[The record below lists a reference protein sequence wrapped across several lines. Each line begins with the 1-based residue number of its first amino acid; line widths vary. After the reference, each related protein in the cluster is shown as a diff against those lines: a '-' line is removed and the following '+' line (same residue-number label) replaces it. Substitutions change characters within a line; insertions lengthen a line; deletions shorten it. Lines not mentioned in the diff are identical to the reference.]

1 MRVWVIHKRMAKPEE
16 CRVVKVFV
24 ASIPEAIATLQSVA
38 GPGAIGEAQ
47 PYSVTGPL
55 CVKALDNGV
64 TSYYL
69 LEQHIVEG
77 L

>member
-1 MRVWVIHKRMAKPEE
+1 MRVWVIHKRTARPDE
-16 CRVVKVFV
+16 CGVVKVFV
-24 ASIPEAIATLQSVA
+24 ASIPKAIATLQSTA

-55 CVKALDNGV
+55 CVKALDKGV

-69 LEQHIVEG
+69 LEQHTVEG